1 MASVNKVILVG
12 RLGKDPEVKYLSNG
26 KVANLSVATSSS
38 WKDKTTGEKK
48 EETEWHKVVFYGRQA
63 EIVEEWLQKG
73 KMVYIEGRLKTR
85 KWQDQSGA
93 ERYTTEIVGDVLQML
108 GGREGSGQQTDGGE
122 DVQTS
127 AKQYAQKRDRPMQQQ
142 QLPVQS
148 PADLDDDIP
157 F

>member
-12 RLGKDPEVKYLSNG
+12 RLGKDPEVRFITDGSA
-26 KVANLSVATSSS
+26 VANLNIATSSA
-38 WKDKTTGEKK
+38 WKYKTTGEKR
-48 EETEWHKVVFYGRQA
+48 EETEWHRVVLYGRQA
-63 EIVEEWLQKG
+63 EIAREYLQKG

-93 ERYTTEIVGDVLQML
+93 DRYTTEIVGDVLQML
-108 GGREGSGQQTDGGE
+108 GGRD
-122 DVQTS
+122 DVQS
-127 AKQYAQKRDRPMQQQ
+127 ASADPAPRQNNQRQ
-142 QLPVQS
+142 VQS